1 MNAPD
6 RIADSLGAVPEL
18 ARARTELAVIR
29 LRRGEQREGFA
40 LLDAALRDVPRL
52 DLESEAAR
60 AAQFSGTA
68 PERAV
73 EPIRPEATSIILFTD
88 VVDSTRLTE
97 ELGASHYRARARQ
110 AERAITGA
118 IPANGGTIV
127 TGISLGDGFIGLFPT
142 VAQAVDAAR
151 RCTTDV
157 PPTGLHLHIGVHQG
171 ELIVDGDRIYGPA
184 VNMAARVCGLSG
196 PDEILVSE
204 SIRDRD
210 SDGRDDVR
218 LVDRGEH
225 QMKGIAAA
233 QRVYTLVGT
242 VDTSVVAGVRSRAHG
257 KHAELVREDEGDGGV
272 RPLLQHPRRRREGRC
287 STATCRRSSGCQG
300 TDFYSRA
307 DALDTQWAAMANRG
321 IRTKMSLDR
330 ALPRRLDPRPATPT
344 DPDRSATQAAGSG
357 PRCRRRGH
365 RRAALRA

>member
-1 MNAPD
+1 M
-6 RIADSLGAVPEL
+6 PEL

-40 LLDAALRDVPRL
+40 LLDLALRTFREL

-60 AAQFSGTA
+60 AAQLSGTA

-118 IPANGGTIV
+118 ITANGGTIV

-184 VNMAARVCGLSG
+184 VNLAARVCALSG

-204 SIRDRD
+204 SIRTAIEA
-210 SDGRDDVR
+210 RDDVR

-233 QRVYTLVGT
+233 QRVYALVGA
-242 VDTSVVAGVRSRAHG
+242 VDT
-257 KHAELVREDEGDGGV
+257 
-272 RPLLQHPRRRREGRC
+272 
-287 STATCRRSSGCQG
+287 
-300 TDFYSRA
+300 
-307 DALDTQWAAMANRG
+307 AL
-321 IRTKMSLDR
+321 SL
-330 ALPRRLDPRPATPT
+330 A
-344 DPDRSATQAAGSG
+344 
-357 PRCRRRGH
+357 
-365 RRAALRA
+365 